1 MANLVS
7 PGVSVT
13 ITDESF
19 FVPAAAATV
28 PLFFV
33 ASADEKKQPDGISNA
48 LGTFES
54 NVIRTVTS
62 LQQST
67 QLYGVPRFLE
77 SSTSEPH
84 HGDARNEY
92 GLLALNQF
100 LGVGN
105 RAFVVR
111 ANVNLND
118 DLTDTRTSWMA
129 KMVSAASVLE
139 GLVESYISEYNATN
153 GYIPADPLYKV
164 TINSTELLS
173 LINTA
178 TDNIWDLYSFKNLE
192 TDFENN
198 QVSAPATAGRQ
209 EIDFTTSKVAGDAT
223 GLLNTAATYS
233 ATITVNGVVKNISV
247 VGSSAQTFT
256 TLLSELN
263 TDLGV
268 SATASIVGGNLRI
281 TSSTTGTSSTISIVD
296 GAKETTTVT
305 TVADTAGS
313 LGGKHFLL
321 SSPSVDYYVWYNV
334 ASRAE
339 VTPVTAVADVAG
351 SLAGTYFTIDSP
363 TPYYVWYTVNAVGT
377 DPAPAGK
384 TAIGPINVATNA
396 TASAVALATQLAIEA
411 HPDFTATVSTATVT
425 ITNVANGAVPNA
437 TAATSGFTIGAITQ
451 GISASVDPSVPS
463 RVGIMVSV
471 NGDAAA
477 ATVAQATQ
485 LVLEA
490 HTDFTATVAG
500 SVVTVANSATGTAT
514 NAADGTTTF
523 TILTTIDSGVGGLFG
538 NLAGYVGI
546 LTAVGG
552 LATISPMSVYANG
565 YSAAATG
572 SYLGL
577 AGIAAAWVAGNLG
590 TTVGHTT
597 EWSSQE
603 AYDTLVDAA
612 DDFQYTVNFLNKT
625 SLGANDAARR
635 AAIVTALQA
644 SINSNTE
651 IRSETYEYNLILCPG
666 YHEVVDEML
675 ALVTDIQ
682 DEALVIADTPMNMD
696 PDAVVTWA
704 DSNARSH
711 SSNVAYYYSHS
722 YLSNLDGKNVLGAA
736 SGTALRTI
744 TYSDNVSEL
753 WFAPAGVN
761 RGLVTGVSLTGHAS
775 GTLGG
780 PTTFVETN
788 LSLGQ
793 RDNLYKYFTNVNPI
807 SWIPGRGI
815 IVLGQK
821 TSAPA
826 ASAVDRIN
834 VSRLVKYIK
843 RQLRK
848 SAYSF
853 LFEPNDQLTRDNL
866 KAVVDG
872 FLGDIIVKRGLYDFV
887 SICDESNN
895 TPDRIDR
902 NEMYIDIA
910 IKPVKAAEF
919 IYIPIRI
926 VATGTQI

>member
-7 PGVSVT
+7 AGVSVT

-19 FVPAAAATV
+19 FIPAAAATV

-33 ASADEKKQPDGISNA
+33 ATADEKKQPDNLSDA
-48 LGTFES
+48 AGTFEHD
-54 NVIRTVTS
+54 VIRTVTS

-77 SSTSEPH
+77 STLSEQH

-111 ANVNLND
+111 TNVNLND
-118 DLTDTRTSWMA
+118 DLTDTRASWVA
-129 KMVSAASVLE
+129 KMTDAAAVLE
-139 GLVESYISEYNATN
+139 GLVESYIAEYNASN
-153 GYIPADPLYKV
+153 GYIPSSPGYKV
-164 TINSTELLS
+164 TVDSAELLS
-173 LINTA
+173 LANSA
-178 TDNIWDLYSFKNLE
+178 TDDIWDLYSFQTLE
-192 TDFENN
+192 TDFEAN
-198 QVSAPATAGRQ
+198 QTTAAASSGYQ
-209 EIDFTTSKVAGDAT
+209 GVNVGGAITGGSAT
-223 GLLNTAATYS
+223 GLLNDASVFA
-233 ATITVNGVVKNISV
+233 ATITVDGVAKNITV
-247 VGSSAQTFT
+247 VGSAAQTYT
-256 TLLSELN
+256 TLLSEIN
-263 TDLGV
+263 ADLAGSAIISIDAGDLKV
-268 SATASIVGGNLRI
+268 TSATAGATSTVLIVDAGVAGYQTVNVGGAITGGSATGLTNDATVYSMNVNVNGSGNQLVQIIGSEAQTYTALLNQINQDLTGATATIVGGNVVI
-281 TSSTTGTSSTISIVD
+281 TSATTGTSSTVAITDVTLLAALTDFAAVLTALPGTD
-296 GAKETTTVT
+296 GLFSTLTTY
-305 TVADTAGS
+305 VAITSAVPG
-313 LGGKHFLL
+313 
-321 SSPSVDYYVWYNV
+321 V
-334 ASRAE
+334 A
-339 VTPVTAVADVAG
+339 AVA
-351 SLAGTYFTIDSP
+351 
-363 TPYYVWYTVNAVGT
+363 TV
-377 DPAPAGK
+377 
-384 TAIGPINVATNA
+384 
-396 TASAVALATQLAIEA
+396 
-411 HPDFTATVSTATVT
+411 
-425 ITNVANGAVPNA
+425 
-437 TAATSGFTIGAITQ
+437 
-451 GISASVDPSVPS
+451 
-463 RVGIMVSV
+463 
-471 NGDAAA
+471 
-477 ATVAQATQ
+477 
-485 LVLEA
+485 LVY
-490 HTDFTATVAG
+490 G
-500 SVVTVANSATGTAT
+500 
-514 NAADGTTTF
+514 
-523 TILTTIDSGVGGLFG
+523 
-538 NLAGYVGI
+538 
-546 LTAVGG
+546 
-552 LATISPMSVYANG
+552 NG
-565 YSAAATG
+565 YSAASTG
-572 SYLGL
+572 VYLGL
-577 AGIAAAWVAGNLG
+577 AGIAASWVSGALG
-590 TTVGHTT
+590 ATVGFET
-597 EWSSQE
+597 EWSAQE

-635 AAIVTALQA
+635 TAIVTALQS
-644 SINSNTE
+644 SINSNQE

-682 DEALVIADTPMNMD
+682 DEALVLADTPMNMD

-704 DSNARSH
+704 DSVARFH

-722 YLSNLDGKNVLGAA
+722 YMSNLDGKNVLGAA

-753 WFAPAGVN
+753 WFAPAGIN
-761 RGLVTGVSLTGHAS
+761 RGLVTGVSLTGYAS

-807 SWIPGRGI
+807 TWIPGRGI
-815 IVLGQK
+815 VVLGQK

-834 VSRLVKYIK
+834 VSRLIKYIK

-887 SICDESNN
+887 SICDDSNN
-895 TPDRIDR
+895 TPTRIDN

-910 IKPVKAAEF
+910 LKPVKAAEF